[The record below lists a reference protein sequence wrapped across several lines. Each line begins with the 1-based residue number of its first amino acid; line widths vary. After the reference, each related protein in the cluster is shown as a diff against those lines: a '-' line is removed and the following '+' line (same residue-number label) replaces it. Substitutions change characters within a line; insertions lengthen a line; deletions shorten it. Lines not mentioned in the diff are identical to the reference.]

1 MCYVSRLRVN
11 LVVWHLLELKV
22 KVENLGKMEAE
33 DCRVIQ
39 ETLNKVKH
47 QTVPDLHH
55 IHQ

>member
-33 DCRVIQ
+33 DCRVTQ
-39 ETLNKVKH
+39 EILNKVKR
-47 QTVPDLHH
+47 QTVLNLHH
-55 IHQ
+55 IH

>member
-11 LVVWHLLELKV
+11 LVVWHLLELEV
-22 KVENLGKMEAE
+22 KVENLGKMEVE
-33 DCRVIQ
+33 DCQVTQ